1 VASFTGGTVRPVW
14 GESQAKR
21 TPPLSVLAGGGW
33 DPTSHLVLGESDQD
47 KEVSMSVCMVGWSH
61 TRFGKLDDDD
71 LEALVTTAAADAIAD
86 AGLAPADIDEIFLGT
101 FNAGMENQDFA
112 ASLVLQV
119 DDSMRFKPATRFEN
133 ACASGSAALYGAIDA
148 IRARRTRF
156 ALVVG
161 VEKMTSAGL
170 DKVTESL
177 AKASYHKEEAGAG
190 LSFPG
195 IFGQLAQRYFQ
206 QYGDQSDALAQIAA
220 KNHRNGSVNPLA
232 HLQKDLGFD
241 FCRQVSDKN
250 PIVAAPLKRTDCSTV
265 ADGAAAAV
273 LTDVDTALGM
283 EKAVIF
289 RAVQHVNDILP
300 MSRRDVLAMEAPRLA
315 WQRAVDQAGVTL
327 DDLSL
332 AEVHDCFTVAELLV
346 YEAMGLTA
354 EGEGARAIA
363 EGWTEKDGKL
373 PVNPS
378 GGLKS
383 KGHPVGA
390 TGVSMHVLAAQQVT
404 GTAGP
409 IQVPGAELAAVF
421 NMGGAMVANYASI
434 LQALR

>member
-1 VASFTGGTVRPVW
+1 
-14 GESQAKR
+14 
-21 TPPLSVLAGGGW
+21 
-33 DPTSHLVLGESDQD
+33 
-47 KEVSMSVCMVGWSH
+47 
-61 TRFGKLDDDD
+61 
-71 LEALVTTAAADAIAD
+71 
-86 AGLAPADIDEIFLGT
+86 
-101 FNAGMENQDFA
+101 MENQDFA

-133 ACASGSAALYGAIDA
+133 ACASGSAALYGAMDA

-177 AKASYHKEEAGAG
+177 AKASYYKEEAGVG

-206 QYGDQSDALAQIAA
+206 QYGDQTDALARIAA

-283 EKAVIF
+283 NKAVIF
-289 RAVQHVNDILP
+289 RAAQHVNDILP

-327 DDLSL
+327 GDLSL
-332 AEVHDCFTVAELLV
+332 AEVHDCFTVAELLL